1 MTDIDSLYQ
10 ATSHATFQ
18 LHYHLVLVTK
28 YRRKCLTKDMIEFL
42 KENAD
47 RILRSQDCVL
57 KELNGEAD
65 HMLFTAVP
73 TVRLS
78 GLVALLKSQLSR
90 KARQRFALDLSKYYW
105 KPFLWSR
112 SYFITTT
119 GAATLE
125 IIRSYIERQGRK

>member
-1 MTDIDSLYQ
+1 MTDIDNLYQ

-57 KELNGEAD
+57 KELNGEVD
-65 HMLFTAVP
+65 HMLFCGWFNRML
-73 TVRLS
+73 VRF
-78 GLVALLKSQLSR
+78 SR
-90 KARQRFALDLSKYYW
+90 LAE
-105 KPFLWSR
+105 
-112 SYFITTT
+112 ITTKPQGKT
-119 GAATLE
+119 MIRFRFIEILLE
-125 IIRSYIERQGRK
+125 AILVVEIVFHYHHWRRYIGDYPRLY